1 MATATPSAPAEGQRL
16 QKGILSLPNC
26 VAISAAV
33 MAPVIA
39 VILNAPA
46 AAGNAGAAL
55 PLAFLVAF
63 VAIAFVANSVIQFT
77 RRLPSSGSFYTF
89 CSHGLGSGAGFF
101 TGWLYFA
108 AFIAFAIGLF
118 TAVGA
123 FAREYLQTEWS
134 TSVPWWVLSLIA
146 IALVFLLSLRSIKA
160 SARVD
165 LALLGFEMVVFLVL
179 GIIAVARAGGGN
191 STHYFTADASPKHY
205 GGVALA
211 AVFGILSFVG
221 FESAAVLG
229 TETRN
234 ARRNIPL
241 AVFGAMAII
250 GTFYVFMMYALSAG
264 YHLNDG
270 AQLTA
275 FLSDPTPFPTLADR
289 YASWM
294 KQIVEIAAILGIFSC
309 FLAVQNATVRV
320 IFTMGRDGVLPRPL
334 GRVHR
339 SWHSPYVA
347 IYALTALSIALG
359 IGLSAWLGSGLTAVY
374 GWTGSIGTVA
384 VIIVYMMANLALIR
398 FFWRDPERSILR
410 HVVAPVA
417 GIAALS
423 YPLYFVAKP
432 GQSYPYNLVPYIV
445 LIWIVLG
452 FAAYFYLRSQG
463 PDKLATIG
471 RAIAEEEDIL
481 GEGHLVSGPV

>member
-46 AAGNAGAAL
+46 AAANAGAAL

-289 YASWM
+289 YAPWM

>member
-1 MATATPSAPAEGQRL
+1 MATATPSAPAEGHRL

-26 VAISAAV
+26 VAISAAL

-39 VILNAPA
+39 VVLNAPA
-46 AAGNAGAAL
+46 AAPNAGAAL
-55 PLAFLVAF
+55 PLSFLVAF

-89 CSHGLGSGAGFF
+89 CSHGLGGGAGFF

-123 FAREYLQTEWS
+123 FARQYLQDEWS

-146 IALVFLLSLRSIKA
+146 IALVFLLSVRSIKA
-160 SARVD
+160 SVRVD
-165 LALLGFEMVVFLVL
+165 LALLGVEMVVFLVL
-179 GIIAVARAGGGN
+179 GIIAVVRAGGGN
-191 STHYFTADASPKHY
+191 SAHYFTPGASPSHY
-205 GGVALA
+205 KGVALG

-221 FESAAVLG
+221 FEAAAVLG

-234 ARRNIPL
+234 PRRNIPR
-241 AVFGAMAII
+241 AVFAALAII
-250 GTFYVFMMYALSAG
+250 GIFYIFEMYALTAG
-264 YHLNDG
+264 YHLNNA
-270 AQLTA
+270 AQLKA
-275 FLSDPTPFPTLADR
+275 FLSDPTPFPTLAHR
-289 YASWM
+289 YAPWM
-294 KQIVEIAAILGIFSC
+294 VQIVEIAAILGIFSC

-320 IFTMGRDGVLPRPL
+320 IYTMGRDGVLPRSL

-359 IGLSAWLGSGLTAVY
+359 IGLAAWLGSGITAVY
-374 GWTGSIGTVA
+374 GWTGSLGTAA
-384 VIIVYMMANLALIR
+384 VIIVYMMANVALIR
-398 FFWRDPERSILR
+398 YFWRDPERSILR
-410 HVVAPVA
+410 HVVAPLIGVA
-417 GIAALS
+417 FLA

-432 GQSYPYNLVPYIV
+432 GQAYPYNLVPYLV

-452 FAAYFYLRSQG
+452 FGAYFYLRSQG
-463 PDKLATIG
+463 PEKLATVG
-471 RAIAEEEDIL
+471 RAVAEEEDEL
-481 GEGHLVSGPV
+481 GEGRLTSAPV